1 MRRLSALF
9 LVLSLAACGGSTAST
24 PSSET
29 ETASTSGSESASSSE
44 AAPRWATVS
53 VDQVASR
60 LDAHDAT
67 LHVYDANGRATYDE
81 HHVPSATWV
90 HYDSVTADVL
100 PADHASSLVFYC
112 GSEECTAS
120 HVAADAAVELGY
132 TDVAVMTAGIAGW
145 VDAGKPVEAG
155 APAAP

>member
-9 LVLSLAACGGSTAST
+9 LVLSLVACGGGSSSSTS
-24 PSSET
+24 T
-29 ETASTSGSESASSSE
+29 ETASTSGSETSSSE
-44 AAPRWATVS
+44 AAPRWATVT

-112 GSEECTAS
+112 GGEQCTAS
-120 HVAADAAVELGY
+120 HVAADAALDLGY
-132 TDVAVMTAGIAGW
+132 TDVSVMTAGIAGW

-155 APAAP
+155 AAPTAP